1 MLTPNNDS
9 APACDRSA
17 MLISRSE
24 KEQGAEKKQSGEI
37 NRVSDLLRRAV

>member
-17 MLISRSE
+17 MLIIDKRKGSE
-24 KEQGAEKKQSGEI
+24 ENHSGE
-37 NRVSDLLRRAV
+37 LRETQIE